1 MNLEE
6 GSRLLPLTT
15 RGSPGLYEP
24 GSIGTPP
31 PPPKGGSGTAA
42 LCVESRAHKCGR
54 ARTHSRLPRIRA
66 GRTPQNSPP
75 AQFAE
80 QKGKVPLEK
89 AVPSPYS
96 RIPECSL

>member
-31 PPPKGGSGTAA
+31 PPP
-42 LCVESRAHKCGR
+42 
-54 ARTHSRLPRIRA
+54 
-66 GRTPQNSPP
+66 
-75 AQFAE
+75 
-80 QKGKVPLEK
+80 
-89 AVPSPYS
+89 
-96 RIPECSL
+96 

>member
-6 GSRLLPLTT
+6 VSRPLPLTT
-15 RGSPGLYEP
+15 WGSPGLYEP
-24 GSIGTPP
+24 GSIAPP
-31 PPPKGGSGTAA
+31 PPPWGGSGTAA
-42 LCVESRAHKCGR
+42 LCVESGARECGR

-75 AQFAE
+75 AQCAE
-80 QKGKVPLEK
+80 QKGKAPLEK